1 MSVNQ
6 ERKNDT
12 YETWDIQTR
21 MSKDS
26 CFPEYA
32 AVLVGNLA

>member
-1 MSVNQ
+1 
-6 ERKNDT
+6 
-12 YETWDIQTR
+12 